1 MKPLYQFFTLLKK
14 HILLRRRQPSLLLL
28 EILWPI
34 FVFTIV
40 AIIRSGIPPFK
51 VGKCHYPTRAMPSAG
66 MVPFI
71 QNFACN
77 LNNQCETKDIFK
89 EAHIAED
96 RLEKMAENLVPIFT
110 AKQSMSSLKTV
121 DKIIDALQNME
132 GEDIEDILKKG
143 VSIRD
148 LFKDHDAIQE
158 IFVDKLNIF
167 PKDAA
172 EAFLNSKV
180 NLKEILSLT
189 GYIGLKEIACNA
201 TLLNSY
207 IIFPQNTNISAVSAA
222 ICAINSSMIPNI
234 TETVQQHLNMINI
247 LKKVSL
253 LMKPYGWSEG
263 LFDLVTMMDTFFNTP
278 TAKSFLKDF
287 KGLGNL
293 TEVIK
298 RLPEWL
304 LHLQKFHEFDFERN
318 EELLNMMEP
327 FLLSTASNETLK
339 SWQLFKSGLNLI
351 ERLFGIMSPDMQ
363 HSLESIKISL
373 KHLFDNSSHLV
384 GFLSNELNLPRDV
397 VEEIIDKEINV
408 PKFLDFLNLFNE
420 TDIEV
425 FLCKKPGLN
434 NILLNS
440 ALLINSSSDGFR
452 QQTVQDILCANFT
465 KAHLE
470 FLNKYIDTSS
480 GKVNQKIVHH
490 AISEFQDDIKNIIA
504 TFKHLPPEVGK
515 FINAAAYAEIG
526 QIATLLMTF
535 NETSIDDNVDLISEY
550 IVEQTRK
557 YFDNDDEILHS
568 AKNILHFIDNILKY
582 LKGLP
587 SLLEK
592 ADMFGKAFETLD
604 SIDPELSKKL
614 LVTFKDPGNMN
625 TVKDISSVINKVFH
639 NIQKRDVKDV
649 NNGIEKELAMNLKSI
664 FNSIEEMQK
673 YNLHTWLYLFSKIQ
687 DPKILKLIEESG
699 VLSSLAATMESDP
712 LWKYLGPPMKI
723 IHMSIKKV
731 NEIVSEFEGLNIQ
744 FDELLMF
751 QFNYGIELS
760 ESMLF
765 LLGNPKVN
773 FILQNASNPEEMMCS
788 EYELLT
794 SWAMSPDIPV
804 ESLEAIFCKSNFTRL
819 LLKLSSFA
827 EVYMMFDN
835 IMQSSTPVKLD
846 WNDFVADL
854 KGFFKVASD
863 FIEASNKMMMSGP
876 HSYVEKLMTMLY
888 EEIGKLHSGNHQ
900 AEMIIDA
907 ATKVALYAQNSPL
920 VSSRVKE
927 QLKLNLI
934 IFDIY
939 LDVVLESA
947 MQKGDPNGIS
957 NMFAVAISQL
967 TPFYEGMLK
976 ILSYSI
982 NYYPHKVLAN
992 LLEINGRRICEDLKI
1007 SNILLFP
1014 RDFNQ
1019 STITFYE
1026 NAFCN
1031 LNWTVVAEKL
1041 SVYPKLE
1048 KLSMAISSLYGKTT
1062 PQLNLDVTELSMK
1075 AKEYIKLPPWGIQ
1088 DIKDFVQIYHKI
1100 FFELTGNLTHM
1111 NISNIGKDDSVADL
1125 VSMMWKLLYNNTNIL
1140 PGENTKNMQILF
1152 AVIDFID
1159 LNINNMQGKREI
1171 YLMDYVNSPEFSK
1184 MLKTA
1189 KFSKKFIDA
1198 LFEWL
1203 QIFIREPQKMV
1214 KFWFDNIEHIC
1225 DKKLSNTLPPY
1236 EMSIH
1241 TILCEELFSQ
1251 TNITKLIQELQMN
1264 LPGFNKLIN
1273 TLNDTTYNNGA
1284 TTKTDITS
1292 LDRLSTSLMVLMQMP
1307 PKFHLSSSSSP
1318 KEFRNMWSMFM
1329 KRVNDEL
1336 GVNKIDMDKIL
1347 KRIVPL
1353 MEMQMK
1359 PLIEK
1364 NPQVY
1369 YMMMNS
1375 ADVLLKKLD
1384 ATLPDV
1390 KQGETKLD
1398 FEEMFGK
1405 NTEMQRMYK
1414 NMEELPSVV
1423 TSVMFN
1429 ILTNTESKPIMEV
1442 LGSSSVQ
1449 EMGSKI
1455 CTSANYQRFA
1465 TPSCISFDLNK
1476 FLRVMCRI
1484 DYDTLESEMK
1494 NFIPMDRAMQ
1504 TDIQPLSISPKP
1516 PSIYSML
1523 TTVENLWEK
1532 MMAMS
1537 MVPNSMN
1544 MWKPLNLWMNQKPQ
1558 MDAMMKEFLD
1568 MSSDIIDPGSF
1579 QYIGYFE
1586 NMITEIFFRTEE
1598 HEHIVMFEEQVLKI
1612 VNLNLEKI
1620 LTGDIKFDMLI
1631 SENSELYK
1639 LIVMM
1644 GKSKT
1649 FINILTEGIESALG
1663 NHHRLVAMLNLANW
1677 KNMCNDKSIVLML
1690 FPQANYQEFS
1700 EDICGMI
1707 YKNINMTA
1715 LEIQVNEGIPGL
1727 KDFLTFLSDM
1737 PGANVKINYTAVAVE
1752 NLKFQRLM
1760 SHFIM
1765 NFSSIF
1771 PKIKQNWSD
1780 SMFGNILYGSLLEQW
1795 GSIDNVINIV
1805 SSTALHQIVKIS
1817 LSGYGKTPGIIQEF
1831 NHQLFVQYHIV
1842 EFLNHHLTKINAS
1855 SSFDLLDYINS
1866 TELMKVVKN
1875 AEKIPDSVEL
1885 LPTFFLH
1892 MIKNQDNIEKL
1903 FDENTWKTICSD
1915 KNMFYEIFAPATV
1928 SIDDIDEVRKAV
1940 CDTLMNGIDTKKL
1953 QMQLMGNIAGLKELI
1968 DTITSASRNNSDLM
1982 PTEFQSFTYEIEH
1995 LQELLESL
2003 TSKRLDVLIGG
2014 DNQWFTEEKYKDIFQ
2029 KFEKEWN
2036 FANTNILKA
2045 RSMMLENYLTVILN
2059 SNISDANLLIIKTN
2073 LYQQLAIM
2081 KFINTRLEQL
2091 TKNGKF
2097 DPQMYIDEPLLK
2109 ALELFEKNS
2118 LNIESLFD
2126 ILLELVR
2133 NPLKVKELMKVNDW
2147 EDFCKNPG
2155 SLSQMF
2161 NSSSPKTNIT
2171 RILKLL
2177 CDNELVKLNV
2187 PKQILSLIS
2196 SLDGFE
2202 DLLDDFNRSMVVKD
2216 PSKLAINVSAVV
2228 KEIEHFENLLML
2240 LSLPKEL
2247 NTTLPDKMEIVYYKM
2262 INVLTKKLK
2271 EMQNILSADG
2281 PFPGYDS
2288 IDDILD
2294 LGYSSLPFSIKQSL
2308 FLQSTSLNRTQIVF
2322 KLLVSQIQTID
2333 DSPDI
2338 LHYIEASAK
2347 LLKWFQLI
2355 ERSPEVTDVVL
2366 SLLLDVLKDPH
2377 KLKMLQNIETVDSIC
2392 QNTTGFQILVPSSIL
2407 NGKTNITALQVI
2419 FCDLLM
2425 DVRNETQLTYLIE
2438 MLKGLPQLIKQLQD
2452 VGNMKPDTF
2461 LPGKFYIEVAQTS
2474 MQLQKVLTSL
2484 LHQGISSKLDI
2495 SLLDKFKTE
2504 YLHTLQLFALQWDA
2518 ISSNYDID
2526 SILDILIEID
2536 ETMNHIPKNLLSSVT
2551 NFSKELNTNILMQY
2565 YTAKFVNIHLKKI
2578 KGTDT
2583 LVLMDYLKSNEMKK
2597 LFGFVEMAPD
2607 FLKIFLHSM
2616 YRLIQRP
2623 DEDLSQNVEGF
2634 SIYIHKMHVLLT
2646 TNPENIH
2653 RTVSYFQIAKE
2664 MFLFQNLMDSL
2675 MKNPPRFFMSSNNN
2689 WLDSKA
2695 YGDTFEILQKKLKVL
2710 EQDLMNS
2717 STKLEINIMK
2727 IIEMVGDMTG
2737 IELMPNANIIVE
2749 QKIIEFINVNLEVIA
2764 ASGSFNIFEHINSME
2779 FRKLLGQVEITPEIS
2794 ALVAATGFDIFMNP
2808 EMYLPF
2814 ILDWTH
2820 WEKMCNNTT
2829 LFQKLFPRFEDK
2841 SSIQT
2846 ACDLILPVNYEILL
2860 QELTAT
2866 LPGFS
2871 SLWEMF
2877 ILLENGTMSEKLSVN
2892 YTAYEMSS
2900 KKMQS
2905 LIESLVMNPPKLIW
2919 NVNTNLTLDSFN
2931 KYFINITGEDLLQQL
2946 ANPQIINSYVMQFF
2960 SVLSKST
2967 GLPAE
2972 INMQAYIEQKVLEFL
2987 IANLNPIVASGSFN
3001 IFEHINSTEFRKL
3014 LGQVEI
3020 TPEIP
3025 GLVAA
3030 TGFDIFMNPER
3041 YLPFI
3046 LDWTHWENICYNTTL
3061 FQKLFPRFE
3070 DKSSIQTACNLI
3082 LPVNYEILLQ
3092 ELNATLPG
3100 FSSLWEMFILLENG
3114 TMSEKFSVNYTAYEM
3129 SSKKMQSLI
3138 ESLVMNPPKLIW
3150 NVNTN
3155 LTLDSFNKY
3164 FINITGEDLLQ
3175 QLANPQIINAYVMQF
3190 FSVLSKSTGLPAQ
3203 INMQAYI
3210 EQKVSEFLIANLNPI
3225 VASGSFNIFEHINS
3239 MEFRKLLG
3247 QVEITPEISGL
3258 VAATGFDIFMNPET
3272 FILLKNG
3279 TMSEKL
3285 SVNYTAYEMS
3295 SKKLQSLIASLVM
3308 NPPKLIW
3315 NVNTNLT
3322 LDSFNK
3328 YFINITG
3335 EDLLQQLA
3343 NPQIINVYVMQ
3354 FFSVLSKSTGLPAE
3368 INMQAYIEQKV
3379 LEFLIAN
3386 LNPIVASDTFNMLE
3400 YIKSSGLSNLL
3411 QIKPDMVPQ
3420 LINAT
3425 LELLSNPERLLPLM
3439 QNETLWEKMCY
3450 DTTLFQTFFPSFKDK
3465 VSIENLCRLITYG
3478 DLQKFLLQINS
3489 TLPGFSNIIE
3499 LMIFLQNH
3507 EMNSTIPVDY
3517 QGLLASEI
3525 QFQTLLTQLIDHP
3538 PKFIWG
3544 VSMDDF
3550 DDAFIGF
3557 DGNFVIQY
3565 FTTAGLNYLRLM
3577 QQIDISKL
3585 PTHLR
3590 DMVLRERV
3598 KDYVMFNLLDFI
3610 TQNIQALEANQY
3622 NLMKYFNSSSE
3633 LSAFLTLVDKSD
3645 TAIELISSTLKSI
3658 IISPLKVLP
3667 LLDENNWEKICINKT
3682 VFRVMFDISHKI
3694 PDADLSS
3701 LQTTVCSEV
3710 FQNVSMKTL
3719 MAEIDKTIPGW
3730 SNLIAKM
3737 SIQLDDPNLKV
3748 DVDSV
3753 EKTIYFYMQGT
3764 SNINNVFD
3772 KLKTGFNESGLPN
3785 LPSILERIAKEWKEL
3800 EKDAD
3805 KLNLQSIFELMKL
3818 LNGFNVLTPN
3828 TTLGK
3833 QLGMINRNLVSA
3845 QYLLQFMNIHLKNIS
3860 ESKNFNET
3868 SLAQSHQVLKLIGQ
3882 SGISPDTFAII
3893 LNTSLQI
3900 FKDPERIFHLIE
3912 EDSWINIC
3920 NFTNTDVFRKMFA
3933 IDWSQSISE
3942 QQMRFCQDLILQV
3955 DMQALQIELF
3965 SLEGF
3970 KEFYDS
3976 ITGKSE
3982 DSMLDLSLL
3991 MSEAMKMQMVLTELS
4006 SKPLTWLFGN
4016 NENLLNSPKVVS
4028 LLNMW
4033 KQQLQL
4039 VNNGS
4044 VTEIYLVLP
4053 YLSPF
4058 IKQVNTMPEWK
4069 NLMSE
4074 LVLYLQTLDKM
4085 LYQLS
4090 HFGQNISAL
4099 LIDKPELQK
4108 SLQILLKSPEMLS
4121 SVVYN
4126 MALNEP
4132 QITKALMSIAGSQ
4145 DPAASICQA
4154 MSTVKM
4160 ASIPNS
4166 DFDLNSYI
4174 LSICSIDFTN
4184 LKLEFLQLSSVLNKR
4199 DASSTEILD
4208 PIYLLNLVK
4217 SVWEKLSVL
4226 TKSNETNFWE
4236 PLNNLLQNLIL
4247 QSSLYDENTPE
4258 LENIYKIISQ
4268 IYHSIPTFTNH
4279 SQSPVQSIF
4288 TMLLTMNATSINEM
4302 YTKYFGDVWK
4312 EQSLEKSVLK
4322 VLESFF
4328 EDYFDGAMNPLIREL
4343 LKQKNVSF
4351 SDADIKDVIGLLWG
4365 QPYTNESISLPPPAF
4380 KIWQTVLSALSNLT
4394 RDGKFVIS
4402 NGNKSI
4408 LQQHLMD
4415 MLATVQN
4422 QFQYTD
4428 MRKFTMLLSKAYN
4441 ISDKTVALLLN
4452 NTDVLSKILM
4462 MDSNLKEHCYN
4473 GTFNKFLTKEASKYN
4488 NIPKEILSIINST
4501 FCSNF
4506 DFYSA
4511 LVKLYDSQY
4520 LEEKINSFFSNQS
4533 GEDFMR
4539 KIILDQVKILQEI
4552 IPNLSGL
4559 GSNTFVNEIM
4569 SSFNASSNSFG
4580 YTLMKMLS
4588 DILPITT
4595 DTIGVDTSNTTEM
4608 WKVTL
4613 DQLLVQSSSTQ
4624 LIFRSFF
4631 QTGDLDMDSVVAE
4644 LFKKLA
4650 MLFNIPSEMQ
4660 LQPEIAYVQHVVRN
4674 LNNGN
4679 AMSSILNE
4687 THISHIC
4694 HQITS
4699 MPSDS
4704 QISKNIG
4711 TYIFMIEMALEIF
4724 NYQNKNFS
4732 EIENIICDSSDKV
4745 VVNVIDL
4752 LQKSGFLNL
4761 FYKVRS
4767 MMFKNGNE
4775 TIDCNHLSKLASSFP
4790 EQFYKQIHSLD
4801 SPNKAVKCLRRRI
4814 PKFMQFINHMDLML
4828 TITAEMLD
4836 LVQDPLFESIVN
4848 NKQLSK
4854 FIAVILNS
4862 ILEQR
4867 TVIVKLSQLFLD
4879 PKQAEMYLL
4888 NKTTLS
4894 PDIIKTLFDSRIN
4907 MKLVELIRKSPQDM
4921 QDLICTHR
4929 NLSFYIDWPNS
4940 KVSLENVTEILC
4952 KTNLTATITGLVDYL
4967 DSVTI
4972 IQELSLLNQSF
4983 HIELPWLMN
4992 VSREMADLLEN
5003 VHRLLALEDFLSS
5016 FDFNQLSRL
5025 IPNIQQLVI
5034 DQVPQKIVSS
5044 ILHIL
5049 DDFKRVQNTSFS
5061 QEFIEDI
5068 EITMKGILGL
5078 EAVDRIMAL
5087 SAVFRNFLKSP
5098 DVVRDYLM
5106 NNLNLPHEISDAL
5119 INSTVSLAQ
5128 FINFRSNSVKELMCK
5143 NISRIITL
5151 SNNTNVTYQEI
5162 SNHLCHLN
5170 TKTIYNL
5177 TQLIMEQLNIGEF
5190 VKQYVLLR
5198 ASTLLKSTNI
5208 TVPIAKET
5216 FSQMSRTS
5224 ALVRGVGTA
5233 FNDNEIYKVFSNFDS
5248 SEGDLSKLKELV
5260 PLMCGR
5266 NASLML
5272 DAEGGLSIF
5281 SSANEIKGKDGLS
5294 KSQRREYNSLP
5305 NEFCKQLYKGILK
5318 SSMGEITWK
5327 FLKPLIRGQ
5336 ILYTPKN
5343 KVTNTIIGKMEKFFA
5358 FIGQLQEMSQEW
5370 ATGLEDVS
5378 AIRAKLQNLTDIMK
5392 YTETEFFKDM
5402 FHDMFDVDKSTLI
5415 DSIHMLNSMD
5425 DKTLGNLR
5433 LLLTNVVN
5441 YSSCLSKE
5449 RFKSVSFDE
5458 LQKEALNLSKSNE
5471 FLAAIIFLDTEEM
5484 EDEENRRS
5492 KRETKP
5498 KIPKHI
5504 KYEIRMNIDYV
5515 PMTRNLREQ
5524 YWRPRPEDNL
5534 ATEMKYLQGF
5544 IQLQDM
5550 IDKAIIESHMEE
5562 FGANVSI
5569 PGVHLK
5575 QFPYPCHMKDE
5586 YLHIVSSYL
5595 LPIMMTLA
5603 WLASLGLGI
5612 RNIVQDRA
5620 EGQEEALR
5628 VMGMYGIISWLAWMI
5643 STMIIMALVC
5653 IVVIFILHFSTI
5665 FIFSNILL
5673 MFLYFLTFCF
5683 STVMMCYMVSSFFS
5697 NTTLAV
5703 LTGLIFYLL
5712 SYIPYIVL
5720 QSLKLEL
5727 SFYQVLL
5734 VCLSSTTAFSF
5745 GSQYLSRYE
5754 EQMVGLQWKNIHES
5768 PMEGDELSFSFACT
5782 MMAIDSLIYFII
5794 GWYVKSIMKKKYGIP
5809 KPWYFPFYPKYWGLE
5824 GANSLKHYSSST
5836 IAPDTFYSSDVLYEN
5851 RSAKGPVGISLM
5863 NLSKRYGTETAVQN
5877 LSLKF
5882 HKGEITTILGQ
5893 NGAGKTTTFN
5903 MLTGLMESTTGI
5915 VAFYDSEKGKNNSW
5929 LGICPQQNIL
5939 FEYMTTEE
5947 HIRFYISIKTGWQGK
5962 KLEREVRSILKDVDL
5977 LHMRNTPAKQLS
5989 GGMQRRLCVALAFA
6003 GKSSIV
6009 VLDEPTAGV
6018 DPSARRSIWDLILK
6032 YKNDRTVIMSTH
6044 HLDEADILSDR
6055 VAILHKGKLLCCGST
6070 LFLKRHLGKGYC
6082 LSLVKNT
6089 PPLSGSANSLTAS
6102 DSFDAQK
6109 TLDFISKYIPG
6120 PEISENFSE
6129 EATILLPAD
6138 EKIRGNFSAF
6148 FEDFDDNLNKL
6159 GIKNY
6164 GISDTTLEEVFL
6176 QAREL
6181 SNAGLPMTPEN
6192 MKSTLL
6198 DDTKMSARSE
6208 SHQSLESRDINEFNS
6223 ALDISSK
6230 VSYESNNFT
6239 AFLTLIQKRASHYRR
6254 NWKMAISVILLPCIF
6269 FAMAVG
6275 FSKIAPKNDYK
6286 RLRLSPALYGPNS
6299 YMFYKDKVGDLYGK
6313 DLLKWISHSPGV
6325 GTTCMSDT
6333 ASNLEEPFECKPA
6346 ETVFKRPK
6354 YQKDLMNKTEKC
6366 ECENFRFKCSKY
6378 ASGIPPTQLQL
6389 NSTDFLQNLN
6399 SKSMPVSEYLLESY
6413 MNFRKKRYGG
6423 WTYER
6428 NSNNKDKKQVTVWFN
6443 NKGHHSM
6450 PAFLNGY
6457 SNAILRTEVARN
6469 KFGNPEEYG
6478 ISAFNNPIQLSV
6490 STLNEES
6497 ILFHASET
6505 AISLIILLAI
6515 SFIPAAFS
6523 IYLVKENISSEKY
6536 LFIISGVKTPIYW
6549 MSAFIW
6555 DLIVYCLSLIIIVII
6570 LAIFKLDSFWIRDNF
6585 SATILLI
6592 FLFGWASIPLMYT
6605 TVSFFKDPTT
6615 SYMIVFCF
6623 NIFSGLCTSV
6633 CVFLLSLFQGTQALQ
6648 NAYQICRYVFL
6659 IFPQFSLSYGLVS
6672 LGNNQLQTSIFA
6684 HFGMDV
6690 YKNPFEMLHWHIIS
6704 LFICGIVFFLIT
6716 LFLETRNYCTRRDKT
6731 IHSSIM
6737 KEDEDVQHERMR
6749 VEKNIEKQENSISIL
6764 RLTKMYRQG
6773 LERILAVNQISL
6785 GIKEGE
6791 CFGLLGV
6798 NGAGKTTTFK
6808 ILTGQLSA
6816 SSGDVFIKDESL
6828 SKNKRNARKLMGYC
6842 PQEDALDYFLTGREL
6857 LWYHARIRGI
6867 PKSEINAIL
6876 CQLINTLN
6884 LENCANKLIGT
6895 YSGGMK
6901 RKLSF
6906 AIALLGEPPIVLLDE
6921 PTAGMDPAAKRLVWN
6936 CILKATSKGQ
6946 SVVLTSHSMQ
6956 ECDVLCNRLCIM
6968 VNGQFKCIGSPQHLK
6983 NKFSKGYSLSINLK
6997 EILSDSS
7004 NLDKYV
7010 FENFPGS
7017 EKKDSHNTT
7026 LQYSIPKNT
7035 SKVANIFEV
7044 LEKGKNLFAIQDY
7057 AVSQTTLD
7065 MVFLGF
7071 TKEQT
7076 DGFVDEI
7083 DEEDYPAYAYDHK
7096 AFSLEPEM
7104 LYSDPKLKYTQTS
7117 NL

>member
-96 RLEKMAENLVPIFT
+96 RLEKMAQKLAPIFT

-148 LFKDHDAIQE
+148 LFKDPDAIQE

-614 LVTFKDPGNMN
+614 LVTLKDPANMN
-625 TVKDISSVINKVFH
+625 MVKDISSVINKVFH

-788 EYELLT
+788 EYGLLT

-1014 RDFNQ
+1014 PDFNQ
-1019 STITFYE
+1019 STITSYE

-1075 AKEYIKLPPWGIQ
+1075 AKEYIKLPPQAGGIQ
-1088 DIKDFVQIYHKI
+1088 NIKDFVQIYHKI

-1273 TLNDTTYNNGA
+1273 TLNDITYNNGA

-1663 NHHRLVAMLNLANW
+1663 NYHRLVAMLNLANW

-1805 SSTALHQIVKIS
+1805 SSTALHQIVNIS

-2322 KLLVSQIQTID
+2322 KFLVSQIQAID

-2355 ERSPEVTDVVL
+2355 ERLPEVTDVVL

-2438 MLKGLPQLIKQLQD
+2438 MLEGLPQLIKQLQD

-2551 NFSKELNTNILMQY
+2551 NFSNELNTNILMQY

-2583 LVLMDYLKSNEMKK
+2583 LVLMDYLKSNEMTK

-2623 DEDLSQNVEGF
+2623 DEVRHILPHVTWDSLCANISIFEHIFDTKYLQMNTTHIHSIVCNKVLSETNFTLLVQDLSQNVEGF
-2634 SIYIHKMHVLLT
+2634 SIYIHNMHVLLT

-2946 ANPQIINSYVMQFF
+2946 ANPQIIN
-2960 SVLSKST
+2960 
-2967 GLPAE
+2967 
-2972 INMQAYIEQKVLEFL
+2972 
-2987 IANLNPIVASGSFN
+2987 
-3001 IFEHINSTEFRKL
+3001 
-3014 LGQVEI
+3014 
-3020 TPEIP
+3020 
-3025 GLVAA
+3025 
-3030 TGFDIFMNPER
+3030 
-3041 YLPFI
+3041 
-3046 LDWTHWENICYNTTL
+3046 
-3061 FQKLFPRFE
+3061 
-3070 DKSSIQTACNLI
+3070 
-3082 LPVNYEILLQ
+3082 
-3092 ELNATLPG
+3092 
-3100 FSSLWEMFILLENG
+3100 
-3114 TMSEKFSVNYTAYEM
+3114 
-3129 SSKKMQSLI
+3129 
-3138 ESLVMNPPKLIW
+3138 
-3150 NVNTN
+3150 
-3155 LTLDSFNKY
+3155 
-3164 FINITGEDLLQ
+3164 
-3175 QLANPQIINAYVMQF
+3175 AYVMQF
-3190 FSVLSKSTGLPAQ
+3190 FSVLSKSTGLPVQ
-3203 INMQAYI
+3203 
-3210 EQKVSEFLIANLNPI
+3210 
-3225 VASGSFNIFEHINS
+3225 
-3239 MEFRKLLG
+3239 
-3247 QVEITPEISGL
+3247 
-3258 VAATGFDIFMNPET
+3258 
-3272 FILLKNG
+3272 
-3279 TMSEKL
+3279 
-3285 SVNYTAYEMS
+3285 
-3295 SKKLQSLIASLVM
+3295 
-3308 NPPKLIW
+3308 
-3315 NVNTNLT
+3315 
-3322 LDSFNK
+3322 
-3328 YFINITG
+3328 
-3335 EDLLQQLA
+3335 
-3343 NPQIINVYVMQ
+3343 
-3354 FFSVLSKSTGLPAE
+3354 

-3420 LINAT
+3420 LISAT

-3667 LLDENNWEKICINKT
+3667 LLDENNWKKICINKT

-3805 KLNLQSIFELMKL
+3805 KLSLQSIFELMKL

-4208 PIYLLNLVK
+4208 PINLLNLVK

-4380 KIWQTVLSALSNLT
+4380 KIWQTVLSTLSNLT

-4613 DQLLVQSSSTQ
+4613 DQLLVQSSSAQ
-4624 LIFRSFF
+4624 LIFRSFI

-4644 LFKKLA
+4644 LFKQLA

-5049 DDFKRVQNTSFS
+5049 DDFKRIQNTSFS

-5087 SAVFRNFLKSP
+5087 NAVFRNFLKSP

-5224 ALVRGVGTA
+5224 ALVRGVRTA

-5851 RSAKGPVGISLM
+5851 RPAKGPVGISLM

-6208 SHQSLESRDINEFNS
+6208 SHQSLESQDINEFNS

-6413 MNFRKKRYGG
+6413 MKFRKKRYGG

-6731 IHSSIM
+6731 THSSIM